1 MRALVVEDSR
11 AIRSIIAATVKEL
24 GFELIEAA
32 RGGEALE
39 RLAGAGKVDLV
50 LMDWKLSEAEGLEFL
65 AAVRDNQ
72 AWKETVILLLTTEA
86 QVGQV
91 GPALEAGA
99 NGYLT
104 KPFTKHALRERLQL
118 VGLSA
123 V

>member
-11 AIRSIIAATVKEL
+11 AIRSIIGATVKEL

-32 RGGEALE
+32 HGREALE
-39 RLAGAGKVDLV
+39 RLAGAGRVDLV
-50 LMDWKLSEAEGLEFL
+50 LIDWKLPEPEGLEFL
-65 AAVRDNQ
+65 SALRGNQ

-86 QVGQV
+86 HAGQV
-91 GPALEAGA
+91 GPALDAGA

-118 VGLSA
+118 VGLPA